1 MLLVYPNIHFIELSR
16 SDIYFERNISGIFN
30 AKNGYRP
37 QKIRVFG
44 RAEGGGLWV
53 MTIPF
58 FADGGACMYAEMKK

>member
-30 AKNGYRP
+30 AINGYRP

-44 RAEGGGLWV
+44 RAGGGVTPLV
-53 MTIPF
+53 KVIGVALFSSIVNPP
-58 FADGGACMYAEMKK
+58 

>member
-30 AKNGYRP
+30 AINGYRP

-44 RAEGGGLWV
+44 RAEGGGGK
-53 MTIPF
+53 IGRKEFCF
-58 FADGGACMYAEMKK
+58 FLPVFQ